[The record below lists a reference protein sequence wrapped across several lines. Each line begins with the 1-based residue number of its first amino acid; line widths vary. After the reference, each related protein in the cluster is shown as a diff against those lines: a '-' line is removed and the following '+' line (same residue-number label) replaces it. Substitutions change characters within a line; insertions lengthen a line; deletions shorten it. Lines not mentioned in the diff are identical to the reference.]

1 MRISTNQ
8 FHTLSFNSINKHQ
21 NDVMDMQ
28 EKLTTGN
35 RVNRPS
41 DDPVVTS
48 QIHSLKNAVN
58 SLSQFEKNGEFA
70 KSQLSLEETQISTA
84 VDLTQRAR
92 ELTIQMMNGTY
103 TAGDRQST
111 AKEIDQIIKH
121 LTGIMNSNNSEEE
134 LLFAGNNV
142 DAAAAFVADPA
153 NSAALQPGNEYY
165 AYIGSANAGAQF
177 DDRANFGARFVQIG
191 FDNDQTVAPD
201 DKGDSSRVRITDNGA
216 KVFNV
221 PGGATSL
228 PPGVDPNILNV
239 LVGLKDSL
247 DQGNPPPDA
256 IADDLLSAIKGLS
269 TQEAEI
275 GSRQNRIQIQAEAG
289 QTFSIALQERRV
301 GLEEMDV
308 VEGIS
313 KLTSSQNALQMAQQ
327 VFMRVQEMSLF
338 NYLR

>member
-1 MRISTNQ
+1 MRVSSNQ
-8 FHTLSFNSINKHQ
+8 FHMQSFSAIEKHQ
-21 NDVMDMQ
+21 NSVLDIQ

-41 DDPVVTS
+41 DDPVATS
-48 QIHSLKNAVN
+48 QIHSLNKAVN
-58 SLSQFEKNGEFA
+58 TISQFEKNGDFA

-92 ELTIQMMNGTY
+92 ELSIQMMNGTY
-103 TAGDRQST
+103 TADDRQAT
-111 AKEIDQIIKH
+111 AQEIDQIIKH
-121 LTGIMNSNNSEEE
+121 LTGIMNSNNSEGE

-142 DAAAAFVADPA
+142 DATAAFVTDPA
-153 NSAALQPGNEYY
+153 NSGALQPGNEYY

-177 DDRANFGARFVQIG
+177 DDRANFGSRFVQIG
-191 FDNDQTVAPD
+191 FDNDQTAAPD

-228 PPGVDPNILNV
+228 PPGVDPSLLNV

-256 IADDLLSAIKGLS
+256 VADDLLSAVKGLS
-269 TQEAEI
+269 KQQAEI
-275 GSRQNRIQIQAEAG
+275 GSRQNRIQTQFEAG
-289 QTFSIALQERRV
+289 QTFSMALQERRV
-301 GLEEMDV
+301 SIEEMDV

-313 KLTSSQNALQMAQQ
+313 QLNMRQNALQMAQQ
-327 VFMRVQEMSLF
+327 VFSKVQGMSLF
-338 NYLR
+338 DYLR